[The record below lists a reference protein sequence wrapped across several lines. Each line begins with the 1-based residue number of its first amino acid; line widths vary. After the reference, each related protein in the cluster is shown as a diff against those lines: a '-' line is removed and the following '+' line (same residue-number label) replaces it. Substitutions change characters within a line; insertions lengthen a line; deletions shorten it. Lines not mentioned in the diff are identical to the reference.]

1 MKEKSIKIN
10 AILNV
15 LLTLSNIVFPLITFP
30 YISRVLNPTGV
41 GVTSFFT
48 SISSYCTL
56 VASLGISTYGIR
68 AIAKVRNDK
77 NKLTKVFQELLLVNL
92 FMAIIVSVLLLLLA
106 MGIEQLRSEMGL
118 LVITCVTVL
127 ASPFSLNWFYSG
139 IEEYSYITKRS
150 ILLKFISLI
159 ITLFSI
165 LSSNILN
172 ILQSRKFIS
181 FKLRNDLKFKHHLKP
196 MWYLFASLLAV
207 NVYTNL
213 DTVMLGFISGNSA
226 VGLYSVA
233 TKVKWILLSLVT
245 SISTVLLPRFSFYIS
260 QKDISKFR
268 EVLRESI
275 SVIFFISIPLTVFFL
290 IEARDSILL
299 LGGNKYL
306 DATLTMQVLMP
317 ILLISG
323 FSNITGNQ
331 ILIPTGREKYFMLA
345 VSSGAFV
352 NLILNFLL
360 MPKYGILGGG
370 LATLFAEITQ
380 MVIQVKYSIDF
391 LQKSIS
397 VSSIFKFIFS
407 AIISALILL
416 LTRSLFIYKDALIQL
431 TVSGLLFFLIYVS
444 LLLLLRDKTIKNV
457 FGNLK

>member
-1 MKEKSIKIN
+1 M
-10 AILNV
+10 IL
-15 LLTLSNIVFPLITFP
+15 TF
-30 YISRVLNPTGV
+30 
-41 GVTSFFT
+41 
-48 SISSYCTL
+48 
-56 VASLGISTYGIR
+56 
-68 AIAKVRNDK
+68 
-77 NKLTKVFQELLLVNL
+77 LLVKKPNDY
-92 FMAIIVSVLLLLLA
+92 IVY
-106 MGIEQLRSEMGL
+106 
-118 LVITCVTVL
+118 
-127 ASPFSLNWFYSG
+127 AS
-139 IEEYSYITKRS
+139 
-150 ILLKFISLI
+150 

-397 VSSIFKFIFS
+397 VSSIFKFIIS

>member
-1 MKEKSIKIN
+1 
-10 AILNV
+10 
-15 LLTLSNIVFPLITFP
+15 
-30 YISRVLNPTGV
+30 
-41 GVTSFFT
+41 
-48 SISSYCTL
+48 
-56 VASLGISTYGIR
+56 
-68 AIAKVRNDK
+68 
-77 NKLTKVFQELLLVNL
+77 
-92 FMAIIVSVLLLLLA
+92 
-106 MGIEQLRSEMGL
+106 
-118 LVITCVTVL
+118 
-127 ASPFSLNWFYSG
+127 
-139 IEEYSYITKRS
+139 
-150 ILLKFISLI
+150 
-159 ITLFSI
+159 
-165 LSSNILN
+165 
-172 ILQSRKFIS
+172 
-181 FKLRNDLKFKHHLKP
+181 
-196 MWYLFASLLAV
+196 
-207 NVYTNL
+207 
-213 DTVMLGFISGNSA
+213 MLGFISGNSA

-275 SVIFFISIPLTVFFL
+275 SVIFLISIPLTVFFL

-397 VSSIFKFIFS
+397 VSSIFKFIIS